1 MAKLAYNNLIPGT
14 VIEPSVIFFHDLKG
28 ITPAPQ
34 ANFIEGRRMANLGLV
49 MRFPNQLQLGA
60 GYEAKFGSNIREYL
74 ERDRD
79 RILLYGSYS
88 F

>member
-1 MAKLAYNNLIPGT
+1 
-14 VIEPSVIFFHDLKG
+14 
-28 ITPAPQ
+28 
-34 ANFIEGRRMANLGLV
+34 MANLGLV